1 MEFEVTGSA
10 STDGVDVIRVSVS
23 RTNLVLEKEVQGFSN
38 WQTTSLKKSPLE
50 SIEIQYKPLKDILK
64 CKDFSKEFIKE
75 AYHNFKI
82 SYKQAETHTEDDAFA
97 LYLFNFNSNGN
108 EKGKEVADV
117 INEALSKHDIKK
129 LEEVSF
135 YVMHVLHSLKNS
147 PLEAK
152 KDETFYRAFY
162 SEDIDLKQYTKGK
175 EFRWQE
181 FSKVFKTKEEAISSL
196 NKGTPEKKKN
206 VVFKIQGEKLVHN
219 VSAFSYGSNDKGK

>member
-1 MEFEVTGSA
+1 MEFVVTGST
-10 STDGVDVIRVSVS
+10 STDGIDVIRVSVS
-23 RTNLVLEKEVQGFSN
+23 RVNIVLEKEVQKFSN

-50 SIEIQYKPLKDILK
+50 SIDIHYKPLKDILK

-75 AYHNFKI
+75 AYRKFRE
-82 SYKQAETHTEDDAFA
+82 SYKQADAHIEDDAFA

-108 EKGKEVADV
+108 EKGKEVAEV
-117 INEALSKHDIKK
+117 INKALSRYDIKK

-152 KDETFYRAFY
+152 DETFYRAFY
-162 SEDIDLKQYTKGK
+162 AEDIDLKQYTKGK

-181 FSKVFKTKEEAISSL
+181 FSRVFKTEEEAISSL
-196 NKGTPEKKKN
+196 NKGTTENKKI
-206 VVFKIQGEKLVHN
+206 VIVKIQGEKLVHD

>member
-1 MEFEVTGSA
+1 MQELR
-10 STDGVDVIRVSVS
+10 D
-23 RTNLVLEKEVQGFSN
+23 

-50 SIEIQYKPLKDILK
+50 SIDIHYKPLKDILK

-108 EKGKEVADV
+108 EKGKEVAEV
-117 INEALSKHDIKK
+117 INEAFSRYDIKK
-129 LEEVSF
+129 LKGLSF
-135 YVMHVLHSLKNS
+135 YVTHVLHSLKNS
-147 PLEAK
+147 PLET

-162 SEDIDLKQYTKGK
+162 AEDIDLKQYTKGK

-181 FSKVFKTKEEAISSL
+181 FSRVFKTEEEAISSL
-196 NKGTPEKKKN
+196 NKGTPEKRN
-206 VVFKIQGEKLVHN
+206 SVIFKIQGEKLVHD
-219 VSAFSYGSNDKGK
+219 VSAFSYGSNNKGK